1 MRANAAALASDEE
14 SESIRLNGRE
24 RALLPKPAQ
33 DGLHKRRFHAGA
45 GEERD
50 SAPGDF
56 AERIR

>member
-1 MRANAAALASDEE
+1 MRANAAALASDKE

-33 DGLHKRRFHAGA
+33 GNLRKRRFHAGA

-50 SAPGDF
+50 SSPGNV
-56 AERIR
+56 AA